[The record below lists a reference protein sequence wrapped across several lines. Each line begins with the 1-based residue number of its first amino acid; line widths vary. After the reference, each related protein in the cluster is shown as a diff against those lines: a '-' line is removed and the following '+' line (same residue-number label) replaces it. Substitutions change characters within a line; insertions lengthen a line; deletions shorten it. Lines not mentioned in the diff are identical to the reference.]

1 MHLCLPERMNL
12 MPHCQNCGYQWN
24 WKDMFQLSLKSK
36 QPCRN
41 CDKLQYPTY
50 QSHFWSY
57 MLFLIPFVLVFTF
70 VRIYLEAG
78 WLILLLIFMV
88 HLTLALLLIP
98 FLLKLSNTKHEF
110 QKLI

>member
-1 MHLCLPERMNL
+1 
-12 MPHCQNCGYQWN
+12 
-24 WKDMFQLSLKSK
+24 MFKLSLKSK

-57 MLFLIPFVLVFTF
+57 MLFLIPFVLVFNF
-70 VRIYLEAG
+70 VSIYLEAG
-78 WLILLLIFMV
+78 WPILLLILLV
-88 HLTLALLLIP
+88 HLTLALLLMP
-98 FLLKLSNTKHEF
+98 SLLKLSNTKHKF